1 MNPMDA
7 EVIVTEYRKMLGSS
21 SARIRTLADQHQY
34 AKREIAEVLMAAGE
48 KVPAWYKR
56 PEDMERIAEEIVEKE
71 PEETAAPAPAEA
83 VPDAPKPLVLTSAV
97 LVALLD
103 DELGDTEILINGKPV
118 REVQISHTYELEAGR
133 ERYRIDLLE

>member
-1 MNPMDA
+1 M
-7 EVIVTEYRKMLGSS
+7 TEYRKMLGSS
-21 SARIRTLADQHQY
+21 SARIRALAEQYQY

-71 PEETAAPAPAEA
+71 PETAPQPEA
-83 VPDAPKPLVLTSAV
+83 VEVHSDAVPGEPASVPRPLTPTFLWAM
-97 LVALLD
+97 LD
-103 DELGDTEILINGKPV
+103 QELGYAEILINGKPV
-118 REVQISHTYELEAGR
+118 REVQISHTYELEAAR